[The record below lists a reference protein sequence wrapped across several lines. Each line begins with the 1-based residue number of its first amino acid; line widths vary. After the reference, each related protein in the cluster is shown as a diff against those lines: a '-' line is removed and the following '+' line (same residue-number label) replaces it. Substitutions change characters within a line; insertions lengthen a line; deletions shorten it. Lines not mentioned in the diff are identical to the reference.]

1 MDVLIV
7 VLTVWY
13 LVLYKYAVHI
23 YIYIFNRPKQRNII
37 LPKSGRWAGCGIP
50 GTVDRLA
57 DRLGEGT
64 DANRRPKDT
73 ARQASSV

>member
-13 LVLYKYAVHI
+13 LVLYKYAVH
-23 YIYIFNRPKQRNII
+23 IYIFNRPKQRNII